1 MSADAVRAAIQ
12 NAESVIQSR
21 KTTREATQLE
31 HRGALALEALA
42 DDVTR
47 LHAEMQ
53 SIRVIL
59 MGMAVTRPR

>member
-1 MSADAVRAAIQ
+1 MADAIVAAMQ
-12 NAESVIQSR
+12 NAEAVIQSR
-21 KTTREATQLE
+21 RATREATQLE

-53 SIRVIL
+53 AIRIL
-59 MGMAVTRPR
+59 LAGMARR

>member
-53 SIRVIL
+53 SIRVVL
-59 MGMAVTRPR
+59 MGMAARPR

>member
-1 MSADAVRAAIQ
+1 MSADAVRAAMQ

-21 KTTREATQLE
+21 KTTREAVQLE

-47 LHAEMQ
+47 LYAEMQ
-53 SIRVIL
+53 SIRIVL
-59 MGMAVTRPR
+59 MGMAAVRPR